1 MSILIDK
8 NTRVIVQGMTGRH
21 GSFHT
26 RLMCEYGTRV
36 VAGVTPGKGGR
47 PFFTD
52 ENADENSQ
60 AIPVYDTVKEALK
73 DHPADYSVI
82 FVPALFALAAAA
94 EALEAG
100 LNIVM
105 ITESVPVHDSIKI
118 AHLATQKNLK
128 FIGPNCPGIITP
140 GECKIGIM
148 PGEIFSPGRTGIV
161 SRSGTLTYEIV
172 QQMTRNNIGQSTVVG
187 VGGDMIN
194 GLNPVECVKLFNEDN
209 NTDSIVLIG
218 EIGGDAEEKVAEY
231 LIDSGCK
238 KPVVAYIA
246 GRTAPK
252 EKKMGHAG
260 AIIYGKSGTYENKIA
275 ALKKAK
281 VKIANFPGEVGDF
294 LSRL

>member
-52 ENADENSQ
+52 ENADKKSP
-60 AIPVYDTVKEALK
+60 AIPVYDTVKETLK
-73 DHPADYSVI
+73 NHPADYSII
-82 FVPALFALAAAA
+82 FVPAAHALSAAT
-94 EALEAG
+94 EALDAG

-118 AHLATQKNLK
+118 ARLASQKKLT

-148 PGEIFSPGRTGIV
+148 PGEIFIKGRTGVV

-172 QQMTRNNIGQSTVVG
+172 QQMTRKNIGQSTVVG

-194 GLNPVECVKLFNEDN
+194 GLSPVECIKLFNEDN

-218 EIGGDAEEKVAEY
+218 EIGGDAEEKAAEY
-231 LIDSGCK
+231 LIESGCK
-238 KPVVAYIA
+238 KPLIAYIA

-260 AIIYGKSGTYENKIA
+260 AIIFGNSGTYENKIA
-275 ALKKAK
+275 ALKNAN
-281 VKIANFPGEVGDF
+281 VKIANFPGEVSEF